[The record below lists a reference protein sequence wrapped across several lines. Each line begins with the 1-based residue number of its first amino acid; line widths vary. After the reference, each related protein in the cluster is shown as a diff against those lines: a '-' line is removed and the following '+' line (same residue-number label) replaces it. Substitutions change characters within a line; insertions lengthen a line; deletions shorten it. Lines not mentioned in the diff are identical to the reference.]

1 MVDPNGR
8 ICYVSQLA
16 NGNRHDA
23 TAWNSAPA
31 FPPHVWCED
40 GTLPRRTDGKTLI
53 DQLEEKYGLPGTRA
67 LVHEGK
73 LYQPCISGDKA
84 YPKIALPSKWS
95 LFVTMTA
102 ESEPTQVSNDIPNDD
117 EGLLEDSLDSDS
129 DLGDFGDGSSMEE
142 FVAAQPTVDELADI
156 SREGGDAD
164 LIVPDIPNRKEVYMI
179 DNDPARFRS
188 PEIAK
193 FRSVVERSIG
203 AMKKFRLLLNV
214 AFLASNIDF

>member
-1 MVDPNGR
+1 MD
-8 ICYVSQLA
+8 CLELA
-16 NGNRHDA
+16 L
-23 TAWNSAPA
+23 WFMKES
-31 FPPHVWCED
+31 
-40 GTLPRRTDGKTLI
+40 
-53 DQLEEKYGLPGTRA
+53 
-67 LVHEGK
+67 

-179 DNDPARFRS
+179 DIDPARFRS

-214 AFLASNIDF
+214 AFISRLKHRFLMKLIVIIAALVNYELDFRKTPY